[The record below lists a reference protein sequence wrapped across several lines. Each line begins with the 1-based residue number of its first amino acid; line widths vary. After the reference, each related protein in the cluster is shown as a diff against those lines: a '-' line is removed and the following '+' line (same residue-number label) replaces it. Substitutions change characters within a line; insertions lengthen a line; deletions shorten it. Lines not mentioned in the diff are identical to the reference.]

1 MNLLYVS
8 LIILQEEGDQ
18 EDIEDEESEEDA
30 FERMKMDLSEY
41 YETEVTRLQVHFYLI
56 LLLST
61 ISFFG
66 LGHGGR
72 P

>member
-61 ISFFG
+61 ICFFG